1 LKAVTYQYL
10 PVLVTNKMTSIVD
23 INTLRAELEAQK
35 ASMEELTKKI
45 ATAERE
51 AELDAIPKRTT
62 GTKLKW
68 VSDDNNYRVAVIT
81 ADGVLEVKRVVG
93 GELKRISRSEFF
105 VLAQHRRLF
114 DLPYLKTFFKTER
127 EWRLS
132 LPNNGSVTVTPYVYG
147 AVERDWNAIKPEMSD
162 PEKLQQLMKRFC
174 VRATVRTATPPQQ
187 MYELAKERVAKG
199 GSSKDN
205 VGNWMER
212 NVRSWEA
219 HIATMTEQQKNYA
232 NPSIRNTCTG
242 RMLLSTGD
250 MVREIAVEQYKGKLY
265 IVNDDGKRY
274 TSFAD
279 MDCLNAK
286 GQPKL
291 TVYYRKKYIGLANL
305 F

>member
-1 LKAVTYQYL
+1 MA
-10 PVLVTNKMTSIVD
+10 SIVD
-23 INTLRAELEAQK
+23 INALRAELEAQK
-35 ASMEELTKKI
+35 ASMEELTMKI
-45 ATAERE
+45 AKAEM
-51 AELDAIPKRTT
+51 DAIPKRAA

-68 VSDDNNYRVAVIT
+68 ISDDNNYRVAVVT
-81 ADGVLEVKRVVG
+81 SDGVLQVKSVIG
-93 GELKRISRSEFF
+93 GEVQRCDPSERPLLPTGRRNG
-105 VLAQHRRLF
+105 LA
-114 DLPYLKTFFKTER
+114 YLKTFFKTER

-132 LPNNGSVTVTPYVYG
+132 LPTNGSITVTPYVYG
-147 AVERDWNAIKPEMSD
+147 AVEREWNAIKPEMSD

-174 VRATVRTATPPQQ
+174 VRATVRAATPPQR
-187 MYELAKERVAKG
+187 MYELAKERVAKW

-212 NVRSWEA
+212 NVCSWEA
-219 HIATMTEQQKNYA
+219 HIATMTEEQKNYS
-232 NPSIRNTCTG
+232 NPSIHNSCTG

-250 MVREIAVEQYKGKLY
+250 MVREIAVEDYNGKLY

-274 TSFAD
+274 EKFAD

-291 TVYYRKKYIGLANL
+291 TVYYRKKHIGLANL

>member
-1 LKAVTYQYL
+1 
-10 PVLVTNKMTSIVD
+10 
-23 INTLRAELEAQK
+23 
-35 ASMEELTKKI
+35 MEELTKKI

-51 AELDAIPKRTT
+51 AERKAELDAIPKRCA

-68 VSDDNNYRVAVIT
+68 FFDDNNYRVAVIT

-93 GELKRISRSEFF
+93 GELKRIHRSEFF
-105 VLAQHRRLF
+105 VLATRRRLF
-114 DLPYLKTFFKTER
+114 ELPYLKTFFKTER

-132 LPNNGSVTVTPYVYG
+132 LPTNGSVTVTPYVYG
-147 AVERDWNAIKPEMSD
+147 VVEREWNAIKPEMSD

-174 VRATVRTATPPQQ
+174 VRATVRTDPPPQK
-187 MYELAKERVAKG
+187 MYELAKDRVAKS

-212 NVRSWEA
+212 NLRSWEA
-219 HIATMTEQQKNYA
+219 HIATMTEKQKNYVR
-232 NPSIRNTCTG
+232 PSIRNTCTG
-242 RMLLSTGD
+242 RMLLSMGD
-250 MVREIAVEQYKGKLY
+250 MVREIAVEEYKGKLY
-265 IVNDDGKRY
+265 IVNDDDKRY
-274 TSFAD
+274 ETFAD

-291 TVYYRKKYIGLANL
+291 TVYYRKKHIGLANL

>member
-1 LKAVTYQYL
+1 
-10 PVLVTNKMTSIVD
+10 MTSILN
-23 INTLRAELEAQK
+23 INALRAELDAKK
-35 ASMEELTKKI
+35 ASIEDLTKQI

-51 AELDAIPKRTT
+51 AEREAELEAIPKRTA

-68 VSDDNNYRVAVIT
+68 ASDDNNYIVAVIT
-81 ADGVLEVKRVVG
+81 YDGVLQVKSVVG
-93 GELKRISRSEFF
+93 GEVQRCDPSERPLLPTGRRNG
-105 VLAQHRRLF
+105 LA
-114 DLPYLKTFFKTER
+114 YLKTFFKTER

-147 AVERDWNAIKPEMSD
+147 VVEREWNAIKPEMSD

-174 VRATVRTATPPQQ
+174 VRATVRVDPSPQTL
-187 MYELAKERVAKG
+187 YDIAKERVAKY

-212 NVRSWEA
+212 TLRRREA
-219 HIATMTEQQKNYA
+219 NIATMTDEQKNYVR
-232 NPSIRNTCTG
+232 PSIRNTCTG
-242 RMLLSTGD
+242 RMLLSMGD
-250 MVREIAVEQYKGKLY
+250 MVREVAVEKYNGKLY

-274 TSFAD
+274 ETFAD

-291 TVYYRKKYIGLANL
+291 TVYYRKKHIGLANL